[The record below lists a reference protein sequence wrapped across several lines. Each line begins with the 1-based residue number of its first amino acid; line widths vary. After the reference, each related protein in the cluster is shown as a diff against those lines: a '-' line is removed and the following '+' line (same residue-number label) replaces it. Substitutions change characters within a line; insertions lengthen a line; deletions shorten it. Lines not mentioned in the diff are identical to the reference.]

1 MYLLEWAFQL
11 SKQQMSYEECGEA
24 VKKQHRKP
32 GQPELNAPDG
42 VFESVSKYTLDNE
55 SLYEY
60 TDNHIDVRTPN
71 DDKRGLITIF
81 GGGIGAML
89 LYMLIGLLLII
100 YDFSTKG
107 QTRSGEAIEAY
118 DFAMLGIATLI
129 PVAGLCIYFK
139 YVFRYLRLEAFT
151 ARRLVVR
158 FNRITRKVY
167 LLRPKHLGGVRI
179 LNWEKTQPVIDK
191 NMTELDGTGGFV
203 LLAWDRADGVDLE
216 GNPTDNIELAFVGKP
231 TRNAS
236 ELLAFWEYIR
246 RYMEEGPAAAPAPKK
261 LINKFPWPWLSLKV
275 AWRLDTQF
283 LRHSALWIFV
293 LINILILPAI
303 LIHAIGHWLS
313 LLLCYEPRFPRVIE
327 EAGKTSPG
335 SSDRSPAER

>member
-1 MYLLEWAFQL
+1 MYLIEWAFQI
-11 SKQQMSYEECGEA
+11 SKQEMSYEECDEA
-24 VKKQHRKP
+24 VKKQQRKP
-32 GQPELNAPDG
+32 GQPALNAPEG
-42 VFESVSKYTLDNE
+42 VGESVSTSVYDND
-55 SLYEY
+55 SVYARNDIYL
-60 TDNHIDVRTPN
+60 DVRTIN
-71 DDKRGLITIF
+71 DEKRGVITIF
-81 GGGIGAML
+81 LGWIGAFL
-89 LYMLIGLLLII
+89 FYMLFAIGGLSIEKIFTGHRNNGEPLATSDYFFLIFI
-100 YDFSTKG
+100 PLICVG
-107 QTRSGEAIEAY
+107 AI
-118 DFAMLGIATLI
+118 F
-129 PVAGLCIYFK
+129 IYFK
-139 YVFRYLRLEAFT
+139 YAFPYLRLESFT
-151 ARRLVVR
+151 ARRLIVR

-167 LLRPKHLGGVRI
+167 LLRPQNLGGIRI
-179 LNWEKTQPVIDK
+179 LDWEKTQAVIDK
-191 NMTELDGTGGFV
+191 NMTELEGTGGFV